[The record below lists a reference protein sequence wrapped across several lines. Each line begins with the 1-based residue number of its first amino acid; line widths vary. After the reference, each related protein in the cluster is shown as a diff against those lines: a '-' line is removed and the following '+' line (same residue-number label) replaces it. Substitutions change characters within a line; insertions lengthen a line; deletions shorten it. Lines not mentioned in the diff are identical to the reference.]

1 MACLSRPAQDRRPGL
16 ATNTD
21 FKIEK
26 GGSDHLMA
34 RDRNISAIVWPE
46 DRDTIFLKWL
56 AEDAAALC
64 DAGFSLAETRRMLAA
79 LSYVRIWSANPPWL
93 FPIRGLPKG
102 YRWRDGY
109 KFSQRAGRRSNGY
122 SYTLLPVGVNL
133 YIKGLIAVGTKI
145 TDYPG
150 AKIKGHLLEPPQNIP
165 HSLPILP

>member
-1 MACLSRPAQDRRPGL
+1 
-16 ATNTD
+16 
-21 FKIEK
+21 
-26 GGSDHLMA
+26 MA
-34 RDRNISAIVWPE
+34 RDRNISAIVLLE
-46 DRDTIFLKWL
+46 DRDAIFLEWL
-56 AEDAAALC
+56 TEDATALC
-64 DAGFSLAETRRMLAA
+64 DAGFSLAETRRMLAT
-79 LSYVRIWSANPPWL
+79 LSYVRVWSASPPWL

-102 YRWRDGY
+102 YHWRDGY